1 MPQPNTFLSVRGLS
15 HTYHTKNGETP
26 ALKDIHFDLFTG
38 EFAAIIGPSGC
49 GKSTLLELI
58 AGLIPLQKG
67 SLRYPFLNQPPSIG
81 YMLQKDHLL
90 EYRTI
95 YKNIILGLEIQHRL
109 TEKNLEYVQKLMQQY
124 DIADFA
130 DSYPRELSGGMRQ
143 RAALIRT
150 LALKP
155 DDSIT
160 FFMVR
165 GPRGIEFIKHKY
177 YDIYLSMA
185 IEQVTGKQFK
195 ILFTDSN
202 SAASQPEPAKVTVP
216 AEYIGNLNPRYTFDT
231 FVVGPTNKMAH
242 AVSVA
247 VAESP
252 GGAYNPLFLYGGA
265 GLGKTHLMHSIAHHI
280 INNRPDLRV
289 LYVTSEK
296 FTNELI
302 DSLKHDK
309 NKEFRDKYRNIDV
322 LLIDDIQFIIG
333 KESTQEEFF
342 HTFNELHEAK
352 KQIVISSDKHPR
364 EIATLEERLRSRF
377 EWGITADIQPPDY
390 ETKMAILK
398 KRAELERLDIDPEVM
413 QYVATNI
420 NSNIRELEG
429 ALNKIFVFANLE
441 KKPVTLELAENALK
455 DTIECQKE
463 VTPQLIM
470 DVVAE
475 HYNISVSDIISK
487 KKNKEIANPRQI
499 CMYLSRKYTDYS
511 LQNIGKIMGNRDHTT
526 VIHGHDKINKM
537 LETDETLTS
546 NLDIIIKK
554 LNPPT

>member
-1 MPQPNTFLSVRGLS
+1 MDTQ
-15 HTYHTKNGETP
+15 
-26 ALKDIHFDLFTG
+26 
-38 EFAAIIGPSGC
+38 
-49 GKSTLLELI
+49 LEL
-58 AGLIPLQKG
+58 
-67 SLRYPFLNQPPSIG
+67 
-81 YMLQKDHLL
+81 
-90 EYRTI
+90 
-95 YKNIILGLEIQHRL
+95 L
-109 TEKNLEYVQKLMQQY
+109 TEKWDGILQTIRQENDLSNVAFKTWLLPLKVFRIEDHVLKITAPFEQAATYVENKYKTFLYVAVAEAMGEEYEIKIITE
-124 DIADFA
+124 DEA
-130 DSYPRELSGGMRQ
+130 SRET
-143 RAALIRT
+143 AYV
-150 LALKP
+150 P
-155 DDSIT
+155 
-160 FFMVR
+160 
-165 GPRGIEFIKHKY
+165 
-177 YDIYLSMA
+177 
-185 IEQVTGKQFK
+185 
-195 ILFTDSN
+195 
-202 SAASQPEPAKVTVP
+202 PAKKMPAPVP
-216 AEYIGNLNPRYTFDT
+216 VDDQKTNLNPKYTFDT

-398 KRAELERLDIDPEVM
+398 KRAELEHLDINQEVM

-429 ALNKIFVFANLE
+429 ALNKIYVFANLE

-526 VIHGHDKINKM
+526 VIHGHDKIGKM
-537 LETDETLTS
+537 LETDENLKS